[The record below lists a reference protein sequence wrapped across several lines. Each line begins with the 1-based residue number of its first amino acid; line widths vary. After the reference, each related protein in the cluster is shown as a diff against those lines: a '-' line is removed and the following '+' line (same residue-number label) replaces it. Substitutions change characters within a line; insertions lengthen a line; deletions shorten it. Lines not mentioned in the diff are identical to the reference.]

1 MIMGQ
6 SKYYNNDNND
16 KLRGNP
22 ANEWERKGEWRGG

>member
-1 MIMGQ
+1 MMMGQ
-6 SKYYNNDNND
+6 SKCNNNNND